1 MKTTNNNTSSLD
13 DREILMP
20 DGFMPDIDSILSGEP
35 VPVSHE
41 TPSEEMPSYDD
52 AVKEDVMPD
61 PTPMEV
67 QTQESVLS
75 ALSPAEEEED
85 WNDFLNE
92 LRFYDDGS
100 NREERCSCRID
111 LELSGTLEEI
121 EILGYSR
128 PDILSAIVRRFLKRH
143 LSRLKEMRRVKKNIF
158 TN

>member
-1 MKTTNNNTSSLD
+1 MRTTNNDPSSFD
-13 DREILMP
+13 DTEILMP

-41 TPSEEMPSYDD
+41 MPSEETPSHNDG
-52 AVKEDVMPD
+52 VKEDSETRSSTLTASAPD
-61 PTPMEV
+61 PT
-67 QTQESVLS
+67 QTDLS
-75 ALSPAEEEED
+75 TEEEEED
-85 WNDFLNE
+85 WNDFLDE
-92 LRFYDDGS
+92 LKFYDNGS

-143 LSRLKEMRRVKKNIF
+143 LTRLKEMRRVKKSIF
-158 TN
+158 SN

>member
-1 MKTTNNNTSSLD
+1 MRTTNNDPSSFD

-41 TPSEEMPSYDD
+41 MPSEETPSHNDG
-52 AVKEDVMPD
+52 VKEDSETRSSTLTASAPD
-61 PTPMEV
+61 PT
-67 QTQESVLS
+67 QTDLS
-75 ALSPAEEEED
+75 TEEEEED
-85 WNDFLNE
+85 WNDFLDE
-92 LRFYDDGS
+92 LKFYDNGS

-143 LSRLKEMRRVKKNIF
+143 LTRLKEMRRVKKSIF
-158 TN
+158 SN